1 MWERVLL
8 ASLGGA
14 ACMLSTSTSW
24 ATCTMDNDCPGESIC
39 EAEKCVA
46 APTKPPPAPVAP
58 RASGAVQPAPRAAPV
73 SEPIDED
80 PRARKARKKREKEE
94 RNRRRGPRHSTAMM
108 VTGIVITSFAPIGL
122 LVGGVG
128 AISSQSALF
137 VGGFAAGGVLCGVGL
152 PLMIIGGRHEHPR
165 PAATASIT
173 PWLTPQGAG
182 FGLRFEL

>member
-1 MWERVLL
+1 MWERVWLV
-8 ASLGGA
+8 SVGGA
-14 ACMLSTSTSW
+14 ASLLWTSTSW
-24 ATCTMDNDCPGESIC
+24 ATCTMDNDCPGDSIC

-46 APTKPPPAPVAP
+46 APMKPLPAPVAP
-58 RASGAVQPAPRAAPV
+58 RTSVAVQPAPRAAPI

-122 LVGGVG
+122 ILAAGG
-128 AISSQSALF
+128 AISGQSALF
-137 VGGFAAGGVLCGVGL
+137 VGGFAGGGVACGVGL

-165 PAATASIT
+165 PAVTARIT